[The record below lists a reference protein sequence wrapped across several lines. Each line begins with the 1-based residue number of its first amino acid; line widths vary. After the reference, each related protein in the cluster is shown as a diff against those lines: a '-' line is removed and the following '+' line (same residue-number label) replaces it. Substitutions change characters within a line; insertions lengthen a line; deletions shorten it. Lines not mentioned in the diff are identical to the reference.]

1 MAMKWGREAGAES
14 ADADRP
20 RKPRGSQRPGH
31 SRENLV
37 MTALLLFVAATGALG
52 FATWSVK
59 VPGADPGSIAAAGNL
74 MFIVAA
80 GMLVSVGLWLFLDLR
95 TPLLIVSGGSSVLMI
110 VAGLVSPIFLV
121 ILPTALIGFW
131 AGMSALGSHP
141 RDRWATVIAAAVL
154 SVTLG
159 RYGILLFAPV
169 ALAAALVPMLD
180 FGDADKA
187 GEE

>member
-1 MAMKWGREAGAES
+1 MKWGRDAGSKVES
-14 ADADRP
+14 PDDAL

-95 TPLLIVSGGSSVLMI
+95 TPLLIVSGGSSIFMI
-110 VAGLVSPIFLV
+110 VAGIASPIFLV
-121 ILPTALIGFW
+121 ILPTALVGFW
-131 AGMSALGSHP
+131 AGMSKLGLHS
-141 RDRWATVIAAAVL
+141 RDRWATVIVAVVL
-154 SVTLG
+154 SILLG

-169 ALAAALVPMLD
+169 ALAAALVPMLQ
-180 FGDADKA
+180 FGEDEVA
-187 GEE
+187 E